1 MKSSSPREEARKQG
15 LKTYAAERPC
25 KRGHYE
31 RRVNSGDCVQCA
43 RERAGAWRKANPER
57 EKERVREWTLKNPDR
72 RREISKSWDAKNPGK
87 SLGRIK
93 IWCNDNPE
101 VTPRKTD
108 RQIFGGPP
116 FDIRQGHFKEAAELI
131 VAHHGYAS
139 CPKMPTYVFT
149 VWEDGKVVA
158 AYTWGPPPPGPAQ
171 LYGGS
176 APHGVLALTRMCAL
190 PKDQRRLKHVSKP
203 LMWQMKHGIDRTR
216 WPTLL
221 TYSDSGQGH
230 TGYVYQCSGW
240 EMAGVSNRP
249 TYTVDGA
256 RLPTY
261 SGGKSRDLEGA
272 VKGKT
277 ELIAWVHVIPELVE
291 AFDQN
296 WVRVPRGNQKWAS
309 GSQAYKF
316 VPAKKDEN
324 G

>member
-1 MKSSSPREEARKQG
+1 VHTNLQYLTPEQNSKKGNRFDHALSAPR
-15 LKTYAAERPC
+15 
-25 KRGHYE
+25 
-31 RRVNSGDCVQCA
+31 
-43 RERAGAWRKANPER
+43 
-57 EKERVREWTLKNPDR
+57 
-72 RREISKSWDAKNPGK
+72 
-87 SLGRIK
+87 
-93 IWCNDNPE
+93 
-101 VTPRKTD
+101 
-108 RQIFGGPP
+108 
-116 FDIRQGHFKEAAELI
+116 FDIRQGHLKEAAELI
-131 VAHHGYAS
+131 VSHHGYAS

-203 LMWQMKHGIDRTR
+203 LLWQMKHGIDRTR

-240 EMAGVSNRP
+240 QVAGVSHRP